1 MKKNLMAVLFM
12 VVTVFLSAVLF
23 SGCNT
28 GSLNS
33 DLSGSENIKVQA
45 EKSNYKAHRKNINE
59 KPEVLLCIIPDC
71 DSEKDQELKKQI
83 KNETVKYVYEKL
95 NDVSFKEETDKIL
108 KASRDEINNIVCS
121 EIKKKDLNYS
131 AETEILYDKI
141 PDKSLEEITGTE
153 EKYEIIKVTVGK
165 GSGKK
170 LYCYLKIPESYDE
183 AEGLDITKNN
193 ENKTEYHFK
202 IIESLKKII
211 DKNS

>member
-1 MKKNLMAVLFM
+1 MKKNLMTVLLM
-12 VVTVFLSAVLF
+12 VITVFLSAVLF
-23 SGCNT
+23 SGCEAR
-28 GSLNS
+28 SLNNLS
-33 DLSGSENIKVQA
+33 DTESIKIQT
-45 EKSNYKAHRKNINE
+45 EKSDSKACVKNINE

-71 DSEKDQELKKQI
+71 DSEKNQELKKQI
-83 KNETVKYVYEKL
+83 KNETVKYIYEKL
-95 NDVSFKEETDKIL
+95 SDVSCREETDKIL
-108 KASRDEINNIVCS
+108 KASRYEINDIACR
-121 EIKKKDLNYS
+121 EIKKKDLNYN

-141 PDKSLEEITGTE
+141 PDKSLEEVTGNE
-153 EKYEIIKVTVGK
+153 EKYEIVKVTLGK

-183 AEGLDITKNN
+183 AEGLDAIKNN